1 MPHSDTTTPARPG
14 ARPGLGTVQVTTRLG
29 ISPLALSRRHPDP
42 GPVQTIADLVRDTA
56 RELDRLDAKLL
67 RQLADEAR
75 DLADA
80 TDDISAHQRAFST
93 PQARDR
99 GELLRIA
106 VAHETTRTHLARL
119 LDAYTDT
126 ALYPAAADTGTGGVA
141 SLTAPPP

>member
-1 MPHSDTTTPARPG
+1 MPHSDTTPTPARPG

-29 ISPLALSRRHPDP
+29 ISPLALSRRHSDP
-42 GPVQTIADLVRDTA
+42 GPVQAIADLVRDTA

-126 ALYPAAADTGTGGVA
+126 AVHAAPGAGGGVA
-141 SLTAPPP
+141 SSTAPAP